1 MTIIVQAVLSDPD
14 SHDESCSVCDC
25 MCAAD
30 VNHYKENECMRL
42 AMEDVLYN
50 NGVDIVLN
58 GHCHEYERSN
68 PVYVSSL
75 VLKKEVCLRQM
86 HYSSAHHPN
95 LRCAS
100 SKSLFA
106 CFKSDMLS
114 KCCFPATSAV

>member
-1 MTIIVQAVLSDPD
+1 MSDPD

-25 MCAAD
+25 VCAAD

-68 PVYVSSL
+68 PVYVSYL
-75 VLKKEVCLRQM
+75 VSK
-86 HYSSAHHPN
+86 HASA
-95 LRCAS
+95 CATCCTLL
-100 SKSLFA
+100 LFTQR
-106 CFKSDMLS
+106 FV
-114 KCCFPATSAV
+114 T